1 MSSKGLVARTAV
13 ILILLC
19 VGAVPPTAS
28 AKGGKTSSP
37 PLALNVALHDSIV
50 DEQDT
55 TAFYNN
61 GIQYC
66 SGSSSTIG
74 AAACFGDLVE
84 TGPAS
89 AYDFPLWD
97 ASSGLTSTLYSDNT
111 DCGEFCQR
119 AQISSDRKFL
129 NLDTRGTSPA
139 RAIKFDFT
147 HPCDLPGCPPAGS
160 GTVFGGHLTTNGLLN
175 VFLSFPY
182 TSMAVCS
189 SKACP
194 EAQPAFAKFWFTDPN
209 DSSVTWRVDW
219 QYLRVLRM
227 SDTTWYI
234 VADACDGSQIA
245 GLSKLQGARTRPK
258 EVFNGSYK
266 IPFFLTAT
274 LK

>member
-13 ILILLC
+13 ILLLLGAAG
-19 VGAVPPTAS
+19 VLPAMGAKPPKGSSAVP
-28 AKGGKTSSP
+28 
-37 PLALNVALHDSIV
+37 LNVVLHDSIV

-66 SGSSSTIG
+66 SGSTTAIDT
-74 AAACFGDLVE
+74 AACSGDSVE
-84 TGPAS
+84 AGPTS
-89 AYDFPLWD
+89 AYGFPAWTL
-97 ASSGLTSTLYSDNT
+97 SGSLTSTNYSHNA

-119 AQISSDRKFL
+119 AQISSDLKYL

-139 RAIKFDFT
+139 RALKFDFT
-147 HPCDLPGCPPAGS
+147 RPCTDPGCPPAGS
-160 GTVFGGHLTTNGLLN
+160 ATVFGGHLTTGGLLN

-189 SKACP
+189 TKACP
-194 EAQPAFAKFWFTDPN
+194 EAQPAFAKFWFTDPS
-209 DSSVTWRVDW
+209 DASVTWRVDW
-219 QYLRVLRM
+219 KYLRVLRM
-227 SDTTWYI
+227 STTTWYI
-234 VADACDGSQIA
+234 IADGCDGSQIA